1 MTKKVRLQIGTLVI
15 LAALVYIVLQGSH
28 FSNYFVPVNQF
39 RSQIS
44 RYDNQVVK
52 VQGTL
57 LSSTVK
63 YNAANSTLRFNLEA
77 KGQTLPILY
86 QGPMPDEQFK
96 NASAIVEGKMGSNGV
111 FDAQKLM
118 IQCPDHYSAATS
130 TNS

>member
-28 FSNYFVPVNQF
+28 FSNYFLPVSQF
-39 RSQIS
+39 RSQMS
-44 RYDNQVVK
+44 RYSNQIVK

-57 LSSTVK
+57 LSSSVK
-63 YNAANSTLRFNLEA
+63 YNPANRTLRFDLESQ
-77 KGQTLPILY
+77 GQVLPILY

-96 NASAIVEGKMGSNGV
+96 NASAIVKGKMVNGV

-118 IQCPDHYSAATS
+118 IQCPDHYSAAPTTKS
-130 TNS
+130 